1 MDDCTPMPITRLSI
15 SRSLWTSGVKSES
28 PVPIANVVMKLR
40 SYASS
45 IASTAIL
52 MSAAFLRE
60 PPSRCGISMSSTW
73 ARAMQPSVLVER
85 RPVGVRPARHH
96 PAALGQRVGDR
107 AEVERAHPE
116 AVAGADREV
125 LVVEEQRDALVVGD
139 HGGQR
144 DTFPP
149 VRRIP

>member
-73 ARAMQPSVLVER
+73 ARASSRRSSSNADQSAYARRATTRPRSASASATGPKSNGLTPRPSR
-85 RPVGVRPARHH
+85 APIAR
-96 PAALGQRVGDR
+96 
-107 AEVERAHPE
+107 
-116 AVAGADREV
+116 
-125 LVVEEQRDALVVGD
+125 
-139 HGGQR
+139 
-144 DTFPP
+144 FS
-149 VRRIP
+149 